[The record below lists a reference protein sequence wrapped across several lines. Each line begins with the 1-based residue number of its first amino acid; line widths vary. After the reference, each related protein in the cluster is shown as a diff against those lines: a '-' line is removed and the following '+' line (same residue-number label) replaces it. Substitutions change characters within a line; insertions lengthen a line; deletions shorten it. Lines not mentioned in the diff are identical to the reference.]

1 MSSEPVA
8 ARPPLSRS
16 RAVAPW
22 LVWIAALLEAGL
34 IGFSPFLFR
43 RQFSA
48 SGADVGLEFAA
59 FVATIALVVM
69 VFATAGTLV
78 TRQQPG
84 NLVGWLMLAGGLAL
98 GAVFL
103 GFLVGVVIADSD
115 PATASWFVLA
125 GVVTFGPA
133 LFVLG
138 PGLASVFPDGR
149 LLPGWWARAV
159 WVCATAIV
167 VGAVFAAVAPG
178 QLEESI
184 SLANPLGIGVLPPD
198 LRALGNAVTTLAL
211 VAGAVVAPASLVVR
225 YRRSSTEVRHQ
236 LKWFVYAGV
245 VLALVLP
252 VSLIVSET
260 STAILAVVALGL
272 VPVAVVVAV
281 LRYRLYEIDTLI
293 NRTLVYVPL
302 VGVVAGIY
310 AGLVALLQRTF
321 TALTGDTSD
330 AAAIISALAL
340 AAVFT
345 PIRNMLQSAVDRRFK
360 PAESNAAGKW
370 ADPEFRAAVEAI
382 VRDIVDRSPASG
394 AGPRT

>member
-1 MSSEPVA
+1 MSSEPA
-8 ARPPLSRS
+8 ASPSSRF
-16 RAVAPW
+16 RAAAPW

-34 IGFSPFLFR
+34 IGFSPLLFR

-48 SGADVGLEFAA
+48 SGADVGLEFVV
-59 FVATIALVVM
+59 FVAAIALVVM
-69 VFATAGTLV
+69 TFATAGALV

-84 NLVGWLMLAGGLAL
+84 NLVGWLMLGGGLAL

-125 GVVTFGPA
+125 GVVMFGPA

-159 WVCATAIV
+159 WICATAIV
-167 VGAVFAAVAPG
+167 VAAVFVAVAPG

-184 SLANPLGIGVLPPD
+184 SVANPLGIGALPSD
-198 LRALGNAVTTLAL
+198 LRALGTAVTTLAL
-211 VAGAVVAPASLVVR
+211 VVGAVVAPASLVAR

-252 VSLIVSET
+252 VSLIVGET
-260 STAILAVVALGL
+260 STAIPAVVALGL

-340 AAVFT
+340 ATVFT
-345 PIRNMLQSAVDRRFK
+345 PIRNAIQSAVDRRFK
-360 PAESNAAGKW
+360 PAESKSSGKW
-370 ADPEFRAAVEAI
+370 DDPEFRAAVEAI
-382 VRDIVDRSPASG
+382 VRDIVERPSQHDHAQSG
-394 AGPRT
+394 